1 MNKKFIC
8 VGIGLL
14 FLMLFV
20 SSNVL
25 AVAPTVS
32 DENPSDASKLW
43 DMTTTSITI
52 GINCTSGT
60 FDWNIS
66 TSPDIGNS
74 GATGASNGTKSCS
87 ISGLEYSTEYTWHVN
102 STNGTLWT
110 NASYTF
116 TTRDAKLRENSA
128 LSGVEKAIVGAI
140 GVIILMGIIYILLKM
155 DYTKDGQLAKILIGV
170 LLALIFI
177 SIIYSAL

>member
-1 MNKKFIC
+1 MKGKIVIISMLFMM
-8 VGIGLL
+8 LL
-14 FLMLFV
+14 FC
-20 SSNVL
+20 NVAM
-25 AVAPTVS
+25 AVAPTLS
-32 DENPSDASKLW
+32 NKSPSDTSKMW
-43 DMTTTSITI
+43 DMETTSISVD
-52 GINCTSGT
+52 INCTSGT
-60 FDWNIS
+60 FDWNIT

-87 ISGLEYSTEYTWHVN
+87 ISGLEYSTEYTWYVN

>member
-1 MNKKFIC
+1 MLFMM
-8 VGIGLL
+8 LL
-14 FLMLFV
+14 FC
-20 SSNVL
+20 NVAM
-25 AVAPTVS
+25 AVAPTLS
-32 DENPSDASKLW
+32 NESPSDTSKMW
-43 DMTTTSITI
+43 DMETTSISVD
-52 GINCTSGT
+52 INCTSGT
-60 FDWNIS
+60 FDWNIT

-87 ISGLEYSTEYTWHVN
+87 ISGLEYSTEYTWYVN

>member
-1 MNKKFIC
+1 MKGKIVIISMLFMM
-8 VGIGLL
+8 LL
-14 FLMLFV
+14 FC
-20 SSNVL
+20 NVAM
-25 AVAPTVS
+25 AVAPTLSNESHS
-32 DENPSDASKLW
+32 DTSKMW
-43 DMTTTSITI
+43 DMETTSISVD
-52 GINCTSGT
+52 INCTSGT
-60 FDWNIS
+60 FDWNIT

-87 ISGLEYSTEYTWHVN
+87 ISGLEYSTEYTWYVN